1 MCCTEVVADILT
13 GLHQIVRVDLLEDTG
28 NSISPNIDIG
38 QVEGAFVMGLG
49 YWTTE
54 KIVMAETVE
63 LLTNRTWNY
72 KPPGAKD
79 IPVDFRVKFPRNN
92 PNPVG
97 VLKSKGTQLTY
108 VIFTSVI
115 GLNLGARKNVWS
127 TSKQDVK
134 MTSKAFN

>member
-1 MCCTEVVADILT
+1 MVIDILT
-13 GLHQIVRVDLLEDTG
+13 GQNQVVRVDILEDTG

-38 QVEGAFVMGLG
+38 QVEGAFIMGQG

-54 KIVMAETVE
+54 RLVFSEDGE

-79 IPVDFRVKFPRNN
+79 IPVEFRVKFSRNN

-97 VLKSKGTQLTY
+97 VLKSKGLIT
-108 VIFTSVI
+108 VRDVPSV
-115 GLNLGARKNVWS
+115 
-127 TSKQDVK
+127 
-134 MTSKAFN
+134 